1 MKSTLIP
8 STTFQPILWSGG
20 ITRELFIFP
29 SEARYKERDFQF
41 RLSSA
46 TVETEESEFTVL
58 PGVSRKLMVLSG
70 EITLLHQDHFT
81 RKLSKFE
88 VDSFEGDWKTT
99 SVGRCTDF
107 NLMTTGN
114 TSGELY
120 SMETSKG
127 QSDLYDLKGDCDC
140 LFVYV
145 FMGTVSARID
155 NIDIF
160 VQQGDL
166 LVITKPEI
174 RNLEIKGM
182 ENSELVFVEIR
193 E

>member
-1 MKSTLIP
+1 M
-8 STTFQPILWSGG
+8 
-20 ITRELFIFP
+20 
-29 SEARYKERDFQF
+29 
-41 RLSSA
+41 
-46 TVETEESEFTVL
+46 VETEESEFTVL

-70 EITLLHQDHFT
+70 EITLFHKDHFT

-88 VDSFEGDWKTT
+88 VDSFEGGWKTT

-107 NLMTTGN
+107 NLMTKGKTY
-114 TSGELY
+114 GELY
-120 SMETSKG
+120 SMEITKG

-166 LVITKPEI
+166 LVITQPEI
-174 RNLEIKGM
+174 CRLEIKGL
-182 ENSELVFVEIR
+182 ETSELVFVEVR